1 MIKANHKLGDYIM
14 KKQFKV
20 IYLFIILA
28 VILAACS
35 TNSDKSTK
43 NEQSEK
49 SYDRIIS
56 LIPSNTEI
64 LYELGLGDKVVG
76 VSTVDDYPK
85 EVKDKKQFDAMKLN
99 KEALL
104 KAKPDL
110 ILAHESQKSTDGKV
124 LNGLKD
130 SGVKVVYVKDAQS
143 IDEMYETF
151 KQVGKVT
158 GKEKEANALVKET
171 KNNTKKVV
179 NSVPKDAKSQKVFM
193 EVSSEPEIYTAGKN
207 TFFDDML
214 KQLKAKNSFSN
225 LDGWQKVSKESIIKK
240 NPDVMISTM
249 GISEKDYQQ
258 IIDKRGGFESLNAVQ
273 KGIIEAVNGDQISRP
288 GPRIDDGL
296 KALRDGIY
304 NEKCQCS
311 EF

>member
-28 VILAACS
+28 IILAACS

-171 KNNTKKVV
+171 KNNIKKVV

-225 LDGWQKVSKESIIKK
+225 LDGWQKVSKEAIIKK

-273 KGIIEAVNGDQISRP
+273 KGRIEAVNGDQISRP

-296 KALRDGIY
+296 KALRDAIY
-304 NEKCQCS
+304 NEK
-311 EF
+311 

>member
-1 MIKANHKLGDYIM
+1 M
-14 KKQFKV
+14 KKQFKIV
-20 IYLFIILA
+20 SLFIVIAILL
-28 VILAACS
+28 VACG
-35 TNSDKSTK
+35 TNSNQSQQK
-43 NEQSEK
+43 EQSENHDYK
-49 SYDRIIS
+49 RIVS

-64 LYELGLGDKVVG
+64 LYELGLGDRVFG

-171 KNNTKKVV
+171 KNNIKKVV

-225 LDGWQKVSKESIIKK
+225 LDGWQKVSKEAIIKK

-273 KGIIEAVNGDQISRP
+273 KGRIEAVNGDQISRP

-296 KALRDGIY
+296 KALRDAIY
-304 NEKCQCS
+304 NEK
-311 EF
+311 

>member
-49 SYDRIIS
+49 SYERIIS

-171 KNNTKKVV
+171 KNNIKKVV

-225 LDGWQKVSKESIIKK
+225 LDGWQKVSKEAIIKK

-273 KGIIEAVNGDQISRP
+273 KGRIEAVNGDQISRP

-296 KALRDGIY
+296 KALRDAIY
-304 NEKCQCS
+304 NEK
-311 EF
+311 

>member
-171 KNNTKKVV
+171 KNNIKKVV

-225 LDGWQKVSKESIIKK
+225 LDGWQKVSKEAIIKK

-273 KGIIEAVNGDQISRP
+273 KGRIEAVNGDQISRP

-296 KALRDGIY
+296 KALRDAIY
-304 NEKCQCS
+304 NEK
-311 EF
+311 

>member
-1 MIKANHKLGDYIM
+1 M

-43 NEQSEK
+43 NEQSET

-171 KNNTKKVV
+171 KNNIQKVV

-193 EVSSEPEIYTAGKN
+193 EVSSEPEIFTAGKN

-225 LDGWQKVSKESIIKK
+225 LDGWQKVSKEAIIKK

-273 KGIIEAVNGDQISRP
+273 KGRIEAVNGDQISRP

-296 KALRDGIY
+296 KALRDAIY
-304 NEKCQCS
+304 NEK
-311 EF
+311 

>member
-110 ILAHESQKSTDGKV
+110 ILAHESQKSTDDKV

-158 GKEKEANALVKET
+158 GKEKEANTLVKET
-171 KNNTKKVV
+171 KNNIKKVV

-225 LDGWQKVSKESIIKK
+225 LDGWQKVSKEAIIKK

-273 KGIIEAVNGDQISRP
+273 KGRIEAVNGDQISRP

-296 KALRDGIY
+296 KALRDAIY
-304 NEKCQCS
+304 NEK
-311 EF
+311 

>member
-1 MIKANHKLGDYIM
+1 M

-104 KAKPDL
+104 KAEPDL

-130 SGVKVVYVKDAQS
+130 RGVKVVYVKDAQS

-171 KNNTKKVV
+171 KNNIKKVV

-273 KGIIEAVNGDQISRP
+273 KGRIEAVNGDQISRP

-296 KALRDGIY
+296 KALRDAIY
-304 NEKCQCS
+304 NEK
-311 EF
+311 

>member
-171 KNNTKKVV
+171 KNNIKKVV
-179 NSVPKDAKSQKVFM
+179 NSVPKDAKSLKVFM

-225 LDGWQKVSKESIIKK
+225 LDGWQKVSKEAIIKK

-273 KGIIEAVNGDQISRP
+273 KGRIEAVNGDQISRP

-296 KALRDGIY
+296 KALRDAIY
-304 NEKCQCS
+304 NEK
-311 EF
+311 

>member
-64 LYELGLGDKVVG
+64 LYELGLEDKVVG

-171 KNNTKKVV
+171 KNNIKKVV

-273 KGIIEAVNGDQISRP
+273 KGRIEAVNGDQISRP

-296 KALRDGIY
+296 RALRDAIY
-304 NEKCQCS
+304 NEK
-311 EF
+311 

>member
-130 SGVKVVYVKDAQS
+130 SGVKVVYVKDAES

-171 KNNTKKVV
+171 KNNIKKVV

-225 LDGWQKVSKESIIKK
+225 LDGWQKVSKEAIIKK

-273 KGIIEAVNGDQISRP
+273 KGRIEAVNGDQISRP

-296 KALRDGIY
+296 KALRDAIY
-304 NEKCQCS
+304 NEK
-311 EF
+311 

>member
-171 KNNTKKVV
+171 KNNIKKVV

-193 EVSSEPEIYTAGKN
+193 EVSSEPEIFTAGKN

-225 LDGWQKVSKESIIKK
+225 LDGWQKVSKEAIIKK

-273 KGIIEAVNGDQISRP
+273 KGRIEAVNGDQISRP

-296 KALRDGIY
+296 KALRDAIY
-304 NEKCQCS
+304 NEK
-311 EF
+311 

>member
-85 EVKDKKQFDAMKLN
+85 DVKDKKQFDAMKLN

-171 KNNTKKVV
+171 KNNIKKVV

-225 LDGWQKVSKESIIKK
+225 LDGWQKVSKEAIIKK

-273 KGIIEAVNGDQISRP
+273 KGRIEAVNGDQISRP

-296 KALRDGIY
+296 KALRDAIY
-304 NEKCQCS
+304 NEK
-311 EF
+311 

>member
-171 KNNTKKVV
+171 KNNIKKVV

-273 KGIIEAVNGDQISRP
+273 KGRIEAVNGDQISRP

-296 KALRDGIY
+296 RALRDAIY
-304 NEKCQCS
+304 NEK
-311 EF
+311 

>member
-1 MIKANHKLGDYIM
+1 MIKVNHKLGDYTM

-171 KNNTKKVV
+171 KNNIQKVV

-193 EVSSEPEIYTAGKN
+193 EVSSEPEIFTAGKN

-225 LDGWQKVSKESIIKK
+225 LDGWQKVSKEAIIKK

-273 KGIIEAVNGDQISRP
+273 KGRIEAVNGDQISRP

-296 KALRDGIY
+296 KALRDAIY
-304 NEKCQCS
+304 NEK
-311 EF
+311 

>member
-1 MIKANHKLGDYIM
+1 M

-171 KNNTKKVV
+171 KNNIKKVV

-225 LDGWQKVSKESIIKK
+225 LDGWQKVSKEAIIKK

-258 IIDKRGGFESLNAVQ
+258 IIDKRGGLESLNAVQ
-273 KGIIEAVNGDQISRP
+273 KGRIEAVNGDQISRP

-296 KALRDGIY
+296 KALRDAIY
-304 NEKCQCS
+304 NEK
-311 EF
+311 

>member
-110 ILAHESQKSTDGKV
+110 ILTHESQKSTDGKV

-171 KNNTKKVV
+171 KNNIKKVV

-273 KGIIEAVNGDQISRP
+273 KGRIEAVNGDQISRP

-296 KALRDGIY
+296 KALRDAIY
-304 NEKCQCS
+304 NEK
-311 EF
+311 

>member
-85 EVKDKKQFDAMKLN
+85 EVKDKKQFNAMKLN

-171 KNNTKKVV
+171 KNNIKKVV

-273 KGIIEAVNGDQISRP
+273 KGRIEAVNGDQISRP

-296 KALRDGIY
+296 KALRDAIY
-304 NEKCQCS
+304 NEK
-311 EF
+311 

>member
-64 LYELGLGDKVVG
+64 LYELGLEDKVVG

-171 KNNTKKVV
+171 KNNIKKVV

-214 KQLKAKNSFSN
+214 KQLKAKNSLSN
-225 LDGWQKVSKESIIKK
+225 LDGWQKVSKEAIIKK

-273 KGIIEAVNGDQISRP
+273 KGRIEAVNGDQISRP

-296 KALRDGIY
+296 KALRDAIY
-304 NEKCQCS
+304 NEK
-311 EF
+311 

>member
-1 MIKANHKLGDYIM
+1 M
-14 KKQFKV
+14 KKKFKV

-64 LYELGLGDKVVG
+64 LYELGLEDKVVG

-171 KNNTKKVV
+171 KNNIKKVV

-214 KQLKAKNSFSN
+214 KQLKAKNSLSN
-225 LDGWQKVSKESIIKK
+225 LDGWQKVSKEAIIKK

-273 KGIIEAVNGDQISRP
+273 KGRIEAVNGDQISRP

-296 KALRDGIY
+296 KALRDAIY
-304 NEKCQCS
+304 NEK
-311 EF
+311 

>member
-1 MIKANHKLGDYIM
+1 MIKVKYKLGDYIM

-43 NEQSEK
+43 NEQSET

-171 KNNTKKVV
+171 KNNIQKVV

-193 EVSSEPEIYTAGKN
+193 EVSSEPEIFTAGKN

-225 LDGWQKVSKESIIKK
+225 LDGWQKVSKEAIIKK

-273 KGIIEAVNGDQISRP
+273 KGRIEAVNGDQISRP

-296 KALRDGIY
+296 KALRDAIY
-304 NEKCQCS
+304 NEK
-311 EF
+311 

>member
-43 NEQSEK
+43 NDQSEK

-171 KNNTKKVV
+171 KNNIKKVV

-225 LDGWQKVSKESIIKK
+225 LDGWQKVSKEAIIKK

-273 KGIIEAVNGDQISRP
+273 KGRIEAVNGDQISRP

-296 KALRDGIY
+296 KALRDAIY
-304 NEKCQCS
+304 NEK
-311 EF
+311 